1 MRDVPDYAVAVG
13 VPAKVIKYRF
23 NDEQIKKLLD
33 SRWWENDFAAAKETV
48 KHLERDILYEGTAH

>member
-33 SRWWENDFAAAKETV
+33 SKWWENDFAAAKEKV
-48 KHLERDILYEGTAH
+48 KSLERDILYEDTAH

>member
-33 SRWWENDFAAAKETV
+33 SKWWENDFAAAKEKV
-48 KHLERDILYEGTAH
+48 KGLERDILYEGTAH